1 MPQQS
6 HSSARHPRTTVPV
19 PADGTSVNGAPQAA
33 THDVQPQP
41 AAVRVEGTPLAL
53 DLTAIQPLLAQ
64 VWTIEQELNTII
76 VGRQEPIRL
85 ALLALLAEQHLFLL
99 GPFGTAKSQLITEL
113 AARVGSPTTGGLRT
127 FIKLCAPGTKPEEL
141 FGPPSIA
148 AMKQDTYRYATANML
163 PEAELALLDEF
174 FNAGEFLHGP
184 VLSMMAERAFD
195 NPTRMPVPLITLFSA
210 SNRVPRPE
218 SVISRAAWDRFPL
231 RVIVDYVSDADF
243 LRLLDLAAPPPARPM
258 LTKNELQHLQRAAA
272 AIPIPQTTKEAILNL
287 RRELRAK
294 GVSISDRRWIQSR
307 AIVRAHA
314 LLEGRGVVEEDD
326 LMVFQYMWEE
336 PEQLA
341 EIRSICARLANP
353 LNAKAVELGD
363 QAHSVYQAAT
373 QAIQQNADGDAQSN
387 AAFDAV
393 KKLKAI
399 ATRLQAL
406 RETALT
412 EGRNAAR
419 IEHMLRQVGGYRDE
433 MAEQALGKIA
443 PRP

>member
-1 MPQQS
+1 MQ
-6 HSSARHPRTTVPV
+6 
-19 PADGTSVNGAPQAA
+19 DAA
-33 THDVQPQP
+33 TTTT
-41 AAVRVEGTPLAL
+41 GTATATTTRPVDLAL
-53 DLTAIQPLLAQ
+53 VRPLLEQ
-64 VWTIEQELNTII
+64 VWAIERDLSRII
-76 VGRQEPIRL
+76 VGRQEPIHL

-113 AARVGSPTTGGLRT
+113 AARVGSPAGGGGLRT

-148 AMKQDTYRYATANML
+148 SMKQDVYRYATTNML

-195 NPTRMPVPLITLFSA
+195 NPTRTPVPLITLFSA

-231 RVIVDYVSDADF
+231 RVIVEYVSDADF
-243 LRLLDLAAPPPARPM
+243 LRLLDLTPSPPARPM
-258 LTKNELQHLQRAAA
+258 LTKPNLLQLQRVVA
-272 AIPIPQTTKEAILNL
+272 AIPIPQTTREAMLNL
-287 RRELRAK
+287 RRELRGK
-294 GVSISDRRWIQSR
+294 GVSISDRRWMQSR
-307 AIVRAHA
+307 AILRAHA
-314 LLEGRGVVEEDD
+314 LLEGRGAVEEDD

-341 EIRSICARLANP
+341 EIRGICARLANP
-353 LNAKAVELGD
+353 LNAKAVEFGD
-363 QAHSVYQAAT
+363 QAHSVYQAAK
-373 QAIQQNADGDAQSN
+373 QAIQQNADSDAQSN

-399 ATRLQAL
+399 TTRLQGL
-406 RETALT
+406 RETALA
-412 EGRNAAR
+412 EGRNPAR
-419 IEHMLRQVGGYRDE
+419 IEHVLRQVEGYRDE
-433 MAEQALGKIA
+433 MAEQALGKLT
-443 PRP
+443 PHQ

>member
-1 MPQQS
+1 MRS
-6 HSSARHPRTTVPV
+6 
-19 PADGTSVNGAPQAA
+19 
-33 THDVQPQP
+33 
-41 AAVRVEGTPLAL
+41 
-53 DLTAIQPLLAQ
+53 LLEQ
-64 VWTIEQELNTII
+64 VWAIERDLNTII
-76 VGRQEPIRL
+76 VGRQEPIHL

-113 AARVGSPTTGGLRT
+113 AARVGAPAGSSGGPGGGGGGLRT

-148 AMKQDTYRYATANML
+148 SMKQDVYRYATTNML

-195 NPTRMPVPLITLFSA
+195 NPTRTPVPLITLFSA

-231 RVIVDYVSDADF
+231 RVIVEYVSDADF
-243 LRLLDLAAPPPARPM
+243 LRLLDLTPAPPARPM
-258 LTKNELQHLQRAAA
+258 LTKAELQQLQRVVA
-272 AIPIPQTTKEAILNL
+272 AIPIPQTAKEAMLTL

-294 GVSISDRRWIQSR
+294 GVSISDRRWMQAR
-307 AIVRAHA
+307 AILRAHA
-314 LLEGRGVVEEDD
+314 LLEGRGAVEEDD
-326 LMVFQYMWEE
+326 LLVFQYMWEE

-353 LNAKAVELGD
+353 LNAKAVEFGD
-363 QAHSVYQAAT
+363 QAHSVYQAAR
-373 QAIQQNADGDAQSN
+373 QAIQQNADSDAQSN

-393 KKLKAI
+393 KKLKATI
-399 ATRLQAL
+399 TRLQSL
-406 RETALT
+406 RETALG
-412 EGRNAAR
+412 EGRNPAR
-419 IEHMLRQVGGYRDE
+419 IEHVLRQVEGYRDE
-433 MAEQALGKIA
+433 MAEQALGKLA
-443 PRP
+443 PHQ

>member
-1 MPQQS
+1 METLASPL
-6 HSSARHPRTTVPV
+6 SANPGSADARPVRTAPASVPSAARTETAS
-19 PADGTSVNGAPQAA
+19 PAV
-33 THDVQPQP
+33 
-41 AAVRVEGTPLAL
+41 
-53 DLTAIQPLLAQ
+53 DLTPVRPLLEQ
-64 VWTIEQELNTII
+64 VWAIEQDLNTII
-76 VGRQEPIRL
+76 VGRQEPIHL

-113 AARVGSPTTGGLRT
+113 AARVGSPAGGGGVGGLRT

-148 AMKQDTYRYATANML
+148 SMKQDVYRYATTNML

-195 NPTRMPVPLITLFSA
+195 NPTRTPVPLITLFSA

-231 RVIVDYVSDADF
+231 RVIVEYVSDADF
-243 LRLLDLAAPPPARPM
+243 LRLLDLTPPPPARPM
-258 LTKNELQHLQRAAA
+258 ITKTELQQVQRAVA
-272 AIPIPQTTKEAILNL
+272 AIPIPQATKEAMLTL
-287 RRELRAK
+287 RRELRGK
-294 GVSISDRRWIQSR
+294 GVSISDRRWMQSR
-307 AIVRAHA
+307 AILRAHA
-314 LLEGRGVVEEDD
+314 LLEGRDAVEEDD

-341 EIRSICARLANP
+341 EIRGICARLANP
-353 LNAKAVELGD
+353 LNAKAIEFGD
-363 QAHSVYQAAT
+363 QAHSVYQAAK
-373 QAIQQNADGDAQSN
+373 QAIQRNADSDAQSN

-399 ATRLQAL
+399 ATRLHAL
-406 RETALT
+406 RETALN
-412 EGRNAAR
+412 EGRNPAR
-419 IEHMLRQVGGYRDE
+419 IEHVLRQVEGYRDE

-443 PRP
+443 PRQ